1 MPYFSLLPIATATL
15 YPLPPMLLSLR
26 IQNFTLI
33 DELELEFGAGL
44 NVLTGE
50 TGAGKSI
57 ILDAIDLVLGGKATL
72 RMIRTGTEKAT
83 IEGTFE
89 PNDRIRAW
97 LIDREFDLPDDT
109 LICSRELSLHGNNL
123 RSRMRVNGA
132 ICNRQLTQELRELT
146 IEITAQGQTAQLTNT
161 THQRELLDLYGGATL
176 IQQRE
181 NIAIAHTAYQ
191 QAYQTWLDRQHNEQ
205 QRLQRLDLLEY
216 QARELAEVN
225 LTTPEELS
233 DLETERQRLSHVVD
247 LQQQSYAVYQL
258 LYQDD
263 IGGAIAVADL
273 LGKAESTLIDM
284 VEIDASLQSTLDLV
298 SLALAQIVEAG
309 REINYYGEALEADPD
324 RLLEIEERIR
334 TLKLICRKYGP
345 SLTEAIEHQLSI
357 QTELSQLTGAGISL
371 EQLEQQAKNLHT
383 KLVKACQKLT
393 TLRQQAAIDLEQN
406 LIRELKPLAMDKV
419 QFQVEIAPQ
428 PPTSIGADS
437 IIFQFSPNP
446 GEPLQPLAATA
457 SGGEMS
463 RFLLALKACF
473 SNNGGAGTLIFDEID
488 AGVSGKVAQS
498 IAGKL
503 HHLSQSQQILCVT
516 HQPLIAAMADRHFRV
531 AKETILDPKDDTNIP
546 DPTTNGNSI
555 TSERTIVRIEEL
567 HSQQQR
573 RDEIAQIAGGQSAQ
587 EAISF
592 ATSLLSQA
600 KTRKKAVK
608 QSRK

>member
-1 MPYFSLLPIATATL
+1 
-15 YPLPPMLLSLR
+15 MLLSLR

-33 DELELEFGAGL
+33 DELELEFGTGL

-57 ILDAIDLVLGGKATL
+57 ILDAIDLVLGGKPSH

-83 IEGTFE
+83 IEGIFKT
-89 PNDRIRAW
+89 NDRVRQW
-97 LIDREFDLPDDT
+97 LIDQEFDLPDDT
-109 LICSRELSLHGNNL
+109 VICSRELSCQSTNHSTNQNTNL

-132 ICNRQLTQELRELT
+132 ICNRQLAQELRELL
-146 IEITAQGQTAQLTNT
+146 IEITAQGQTVLLTNT
-161 THQRELLDLYGGATL
+161 THQKELLDLYGGNN
-176 IQQRE
+176 IDRQRQQ
-181 NIAIAHTAYQ
+181 IAAVYAVYQ
-191 QAYQTWLDRQHNEQ
+191 QAYQTWLDRQQNEQ
-205 QRLQRLDLLEY
+205 QRLQRLDLLQY
-216 QARELAEVN
+216 QAEELN
-225 LTTPEELS
+225 QSSLTTPDELI
-233 DLETERQRLSHVVD
+233 DLDTERQRLSHVVD

-258 LYQDD
+258 LYQNDT
-263 IGGAIAVADL
+263 GSAIAVADL
-273 LGKAESTLIDM
+273 LGKAESTLIEM
-284 VEIDASLQSTLDLV
+284 VNIDSSLQPSLDLV
-298 SLALAQIVEAG
+298 SLALAQVTEAS
-309 REINYYGEALEADPD
+309 REINYYGDALEADPD
-324 RLLEIEERIR
+324 RLLEIEARIR

-345 SLTEAIEHQLSI
+345 SLKEAIDHQQSI
-357 QTELSQLTGAGISL
+357 QAELNQLIGTGVSL
-371 EQLEQQAKNLHT
+371 EELEQQAQAGQI
-383 KLVKACQKLT
+383 KLAQACAELT
-393 TLRQQAAIDLEQN
+393 TLRQQAAIDLEQQ

-419 QFQVEIAPQ
+419 QFQVQIAPQ
-428 PPTSIGADS
+428 TPTITGADS
-437 IIFQFSPNP
+437 ITFNFSPNP

-473 SNNGGAGTLIFDEID
+473 SHNGGAGTLIFDEID

-503 HHLSQSQQILCVT
+503 HHLSQSQQVLCVT

-531 AKETILDPKDDTNIP
+531 TKTTISQAS
-546 DPTTNGNSI
+546 PTIGDSTA
-555 TSERTIVRIEEL
+555 ERTIVRIEEL

-600 KTRKKAVK
+600 KTQKKVVKKNRK
-608 QSRK
+608 

>member
-1 MPYFSLLPIATATL
+1 
-15 YPLPPMLLSLR
+15 MLLSLR

-57 ILDAIDLVLGGKATL
+57 ILDAIDLVLGGKATA
-72 RMIRTGTEKAT
+72 RMIRTGMAKAT
-83 IEGTFE
+83 IEGTFATTE
-89 PNDRIRAW
+89 RVRQW
-97 LIDREFDLPDDT
+97 LIDRDFDVTDDDT
-109 LICSRELSLHGNNL
+109 VICSRELSLSGIHL
-123 RSRMRVNGA
+123 RSRMRVNGT
-132 ICNRQLTQELRELT
+132 ICNRQLTQELRELS
-146 IEITAQGQTAQLTNT
+146 IEITAQGQTVQLTNT
-161 THQRELLDLYGGATL
+161 THQRELLDLYGGTTL
-176 IQQRE
+176 LQQRE
-181 NIAIAHTAYQ
+181 SIATVYNAYQ
-191 QAYQTWLDRQHNEQ
+191 QAYQMWLDRQQTEQ
-205 QRLQRLDLLEY
+205 QRLQRLDLLQY
-216 QARELAEVN
+216 QVQELTEVN
-225 LTTPEELS
+225 LTTPSELL

-258 LYQDD
+258 LYQNDT
-263 IGGAIAVADL
+263 GAIAVADL

-284 VEIDASLQSTLDLV
+284 VAIDASLQSSLDLV
-298 SLALAQIVEAG
+298 SLALTQVTEAG
-309 REINYYGEALEADPD
+309 REINYYGDSLEADPD
-324 RLLEIEERIR
+324 RLIEIEARIR

-345 SLTEAIEHQLSI
+345 SLTESIEHELTI
-357 QTELSQLTGAGISL
+357 QTELTQLTAAGVSL
-371 EQLEQQAKNLHT
+371 EELEHRATDLQAQLAT
-383 KLVKACQKLT
+383 ACQKLT
-393 TLRQQAAIDLEQN
+393 TLRQQAAIDLERH
-406 LIRELKPLAMDKV
+406 LIGELKPLAMDKV
-419 QFQVEIAPQ
+419 KFQVKIAPQ
-428 PPTSIGADS
+428 TPTPTGADS
-437 IIFQFSPNP
+437 IAFYFSPNP
-446 GEPLQPLAATA
+446 GEPLQPLADTA

-503 HHLSQSQQILCVT
+503 HHLSQSQQVLCVT

-531 AKETILDPKDDTNIP
+531 AKETIGQE
-546 DPTTNGNSI
+546 NGNSEQ
-555 TSERTIVRIEEL
+555 ERTIVRIEEL

-600 KTRKKAVK
+600 KTRKKAIK

>member
-1 MPYFSLLPIATATL
+1 
-15 YPLPPMLLSLR
+15 MLLSLR

-57 ILDAIDLVLGGKATL
+57 ILDAIDLVLGGKATA
-72 RMIRTGTEKAT
+72 RMIRTGMAKAT
-83 IEGTFE
+83 IEGTFATTA
-89 PNDRIRAW
+89 RVRQW
-97 LIDREFDLPDDT
+97 LIDRDFDLADDDT
-109 LICSRELSLHGNNL
+109 VICSRELSLSGIHL
-123 RSRMRVNGA
+123 RSRMRVNGT
-132 ICNRQLTQELRELT
+132 ICNRQLTQELRELS
-146 IEITAQGQTAQLTNT
+146 IEITAQGQTVQLTNT
-161 THQRELLDLYGGATL
+161 THQRELLDLYGGTTL
-176 IQQRE
+176 LQQRE
-181 NIAIAHTAYQ
+181 SIATVHSDYQ
-191 QAYQTWLDRQHNEQ
+191 QAYQTWLDRQQTEQ
-205 QRLQRLDLLEY
+205 QRLQRLDLLQY
-216 QARELAEVN
+216 QAQELTEVH
-225 LTTPEELS
+225 LTTPSELL
-233 DLETERQRLSHVVD
+233 DLETERQRLSHTVD

-258 LYQDD
+258 LYQNDT
-263 IGGAIAVADL
+263 GAIAVADL

-284 VEIDASLQSTLDLV
+284 VAIDASLQSSLDLV
-298 SLALAQIVEAG
+298 SLALTQVTEAG
-309 REINYYGEALEADPD
+309 REINYYGDSLEADPD
-324 RLLEIEERIR
+324 RLIEIEARIR

-345 SLTEAIEHQLSI
+345 SLTEAIEHEFTI
-357 QTELSQLTGAGISL
+357 QTELTQLTAAGVSL
-371 EQLEQQAKNLHT
+371 EELEHRATDLQAQLAT
-383 KLVKACQKLT
+383 ACQKLT
-393 TLRQQAAIDLEQN
+393 TLRQQAALDLERH
-406 LIRELKPLAMDKV
+406 LIGELKPLAMDKV
-419 QFQVEIAPQ
+419 KFQVKIAPQ
-428 PPTSIGADS
+428 TPTPTGADS
-437 IIFQFSPNP
+437 IAFHFSPNP
-446 GEPLQPLAATA
+446 GEPLQPLADTA

-503 HHLSQSQQILCVT
+503 HHLSQSQQVLCVT

-531 AKETILDPKDDTNIP
+531 AKETIGQD
-546 DPTTNGNSI
+546 NGNSEQ
-555 TSERTIVRIEEL
+555 ERTIVRIEEL

-592 ATSLLSQA
+592 ATSLLTQA

>member
-1 MPYFSLLPIATATL
+1 
-15 YPLPPMLLSLR
+15 MLLSLR
-26 IQNFTLI
+26 IHNFTLI

-57 ILDAIDLVLGGKATL
+57 ILDAIDLVLGGKTSL
-72 RMIRTGTEKAT
+72 RMIRTGTERAT
-83 IEGTFE
+83 IEGTFTT
-89 PNDRIRAW
+89 NDRIRAW
-97 LIDREFDLPDDT
+97 LVDREFDLSDDDT
-109 LICSRELSLHGNNL
+109 LICSRELSLQGTNL

-132 ICNRQLTQELRELT
+132 ICNRQLAQELRELT
-146 IEITAQGQTAQLTNT
+146 IEITAQGQTVLLTNT
-161 THQRELLDLYGGATL
+161 SHQKELLDLYGGAA
-176 IQQRE
+176 IVQQRE
-181 NIAIAHTAYQ
+181 SISTEYIAYQ
-191 QAYQTWLDRQHNEQ
+191 QAYQTWLDRQANEQ
-205 QRLQRLDLLEY
+205 QRLQRIDLLQY
-216 QARELAEVN
+216 QAEELSQAE
-225 LTTPEELS
+225 LTTPNEIV

-263 IGGAIAVADL
+263 TGNSIAVADM
-273 LGKAESTLIDM
+273 LGKAEATLIDM
-284 VEIDASLQSTLDLV
+284 VNIDSSLQPTLDLV
-298 SLALAQIVEAG
+298 SLALDRVTEAG
-309 REINYYGEALEADPD
+309 REINYYGDALEADPD
-324 RLLEIEERIR
+324 RLLEIEARIR

-345 SLTEAIEHQLSI
+345 TLTEAIEHQLSI
-357 QTELSQLTGAGISL
+357 QAELTQLTGAGASL
-371 EQLEQQAKNLHT
+371 EELEQQAKQLQT

-393 TLRQQAAIDLEQN
+393 TLRQQAAIDLEQH

-428 PPTSIGADS
+428 PPTAAGADS
-437 IIFQFSPNP
+437 ITFNFSPNP
-446 GEPLQPLAATA
+446 GEPLQPIAATA

-498 IAGKL
+498 IASKL
-503 HHLSQSQQILCVT
+503 HHLSQSQQVLCVT

-531 AKETILDPKDDTNIP
+531 AKEIISHANSD
-546 DPTTNGNSI
+546 NGNSEQ
-555 TSERTIVRIEEL
+555 ERTIVRIEEL

-587 EAISF
+587 EAASF
-592 ATSLLSQA
+592 AKSLLSQA
-600 KTRKKAVK
+600 KTRKKAIK
-608 QSRK
+608 QSQK

>member
-1 MPYFSLLPIATATL
+1 
-15 YPLPPMLLSLR
+15 MLLSLR

-33 DELELEFGAGL
+33 DELELEFGTGL

-83 IEGTFE
+83 IEGTFDTT
-89 PNDRIRAW
+89 DRVRQW
-97 LIDREFDLPDDT
+97 LIDREFDLLDDT
-109 LICSRELSLHGNNL
+109 VICSRELSLSGNNL
-123 RSRMRVNGA
+123 RSRLRVNGA
-132 ICNRQLTQELRELT
+132 ICNRQLTQELRELL
-146 IEITAQGQTAQLTNT
+146 IEITAQGQTVQLSNP

-176 IQQRE
+176 IQQRDK
-181 NIAIAHTAYQ
+181 IITVHTAYQ
-191 QAYQTWLDRQHNEQ
+191 QVYQTWIDRQQNEQ
-205 QRLQRLDLLEY
+205 QRLQRLDLLQY
-216 QARELAEVN
+216 QAEELNQVN
-225 LTTPEELS
+225 LTTPDELI

-258 LYQDD
+258 LYQNDTD
-263 IGGAIAVADL
+263 RSIAVADL
-273 LGKAESTLIDM
+273 LGKAESTLINM
-284 VEIDASLQSTLDLV
+284 VEIDSSLQPTLDLV
-298 SLALAQIVEAG
+298 SLALAQITEAG
-309 REINYYGEALEADPD
+309 REINYYGDALEADPD
-324 RLLEIEERIR
+324 RLIEIEERIR

-345 SLTEAIEHQLSI
+345 SLTEAIEHESSI
-357 QTELSQLTGAGISL
+357 QTELTQLTGAGTSL
-371 EQLEQQAKNLHT
+371 EQLEQQTQDLQI
-383 KLVKACQKLT
+383 KLAQTCQKLT
-393 TLRQQAAIDLEQN
+393 ILRHQAATDLEQH

-428 PPTSIGADS
+428 TPNTTGADS
-437 IIFQFSPNP
+437 ISFHFSPNP
-446 GEPLQPLAATA
+446 GEPIQSLAATA

-498 IAGKL
+498 IASKL

-531 AKETILDPKDDTNIP
+531 TKQTIDRDRGGLEQ
-546 DPTTNGNSI
+546 
-555 TSERTIVRIEEL
+555 ERTIVRIEEL
-567 HSQQQR
+567 HSQHQR

-587 EAISF
+587 EATSF

-600 KTRKKAVK
+600 KTRKKATK
-608 QSRK
+608 QSQQ

>member
-1 MPYFSLLPIATATL
+1 
-15 YPLPPMLLSLR
+15 MLLSLR
-26 IQNFTLI
+26 IHNFTLI

-57 ILDAIDLVLGGKATL
+57 VLDAIDLVLGGKATP

-83 IEGTFE
+83 IEGTFDLT
-89 PNDRIRAW
+89 DRVRQWSIA
-97 LIDREFDLPDDT
+97 REFDVADDI
-109 LICSRELSLHGNNL
+109 LICSRELSFSGPNL

-132 ICNRQLTQELRELT
+132 ICNRQLGQELRELL
-146 IEITAQGQTAQLTNT
+146 IEITAQGQTVQLTNT
-161 THQRELLDLYGGATL
+161 THQRELLDLYGGTIL
-176 IQQRE
+176 IQHRE
-181 NIAIAHTAYQ
+181 SIAAAYTAYQ
-191 QAYQTWLDRQHNEQ
+191 QADRMWLDRQQNEQ

-225 LTTPEELS
+225 LTTPDELI

-258 LYQDD
+258 LYQNDT
-263 IGGAIAVADL
+263 GGSIAVADL

-284 VEIDASLQSTLDLV
+284 VDIDSSLQSTLDLV
-298 SLALAQIVEAG
+298 SLALAQVTEAG
-309 REINYYGEALEADPD
+309 REINYYGDALEADPD
-324 RLLEIEERIR
+324 RLVEIEERIR

-345 SLTEAIEHQLSI
+345 SLTDAIDHQLSI
-357 QTELSQLTGAGISL
+357 QTELTQLTGAGVSL
-371 EQLEQQAKNLHT
+371 EELLQQATDLQT

-393 TLRQQAAIDLEQN
+393 TLRQQAAIDLEQH
-406 LIRELKPLAMDKV
+406 LICELKPLAMDKV
-419 QFQVEIAPQ
+419 QFQVEIVPQ
-428 PPTSIGADS
+428 TPTSIGADS
-437 IIFQFSPNP
+437 ITFYFSPNP

-473 SNNGGAGTLIFDEID
+473 SHHGGVGTLIFDEID

-498 IAGKL
+498 IASKL
-503 HHLSQSQQILCVT
+503 HHLSQSQQVLCVT

-531 AKETILDPKDDTNIP
+531 VKETIDRDT
-546 DPTTNGNSI
+546 TKNGNAKAI
-555 TSERTIVRIEEL
+555 ERTIVRIEEL

>member
-1 MPYFSLLPIATATL
+1 
-15 YPLPPMLLSLR
+15 MLLSLH

-57 ILDAIDLVLGGKATL
+57 ILDAIDLVLGGKATA
-72 RMIRTGTEKAT
+72 RMIRTGMEKTT
-83 IEGTFE
+83 IEGTFDLT
-89 PNDRIRAW
+89 DRVRQW
-97 LIDREFDLPDDT
+97 LIDREFDLTDDT
-109 LICSRELSLHGNNL
+109 VVCSRELSLNGNSL

-132 ICNRQLTQELRELT
+132 ICNRQLTQELRELL
-146 IEITAQGQTAQLTNT
+146 IEITAQGQTVQLTNT
-161 THQRELLDLYGGATL
+161 THQRELLDLYGGTNLAE
-176 IQQRE
+176 QRE
-181 NIAIAHTAYQ
+181 SIATVHTAYQ
-191 QAYQTWLDRQHNEQ
+191 QVYQVWLDRQQNEQ

-216 QARELAEVN
+216 QAKELTEAS
-225 LTTPEELS
+225 LTTSDEII

-258 LYQDD
+258 LYQNDT
-263 IGGAIAVADL
+263 GGFSDGEATPTIAVADL

-284 VEIDASLQSTLDLV
+284 VDIDSSLQSTLDLV
-298 SLALAQIVEAG
+298 SLALAQITEAG
-309 REINYYGEALEADPD
+309 REINYYGDALEADPD
-324 RLLEIEERIR
+324 RLIEIEDRIR

-345 SLTEAIEHQLSI
+345 SLTEAIEHELGI
-357 QTELSQLTGAGISL
+357 QTELIQLAGAGVSL
-371 EQLEQQAKNLHT
+371 EQLEQQATDLQ
-383 KLVKACQKLT
+383 LQLAQSCQKLT
-393 TLRQQAAIDLEQN
+393 TLRQQAALDLEQH
-406 LIRELKPLAMDKV
+406 LIHELKPLAMDKV
-419 QFQVEIAPQ
+419 QFQVQISPQ
-428 PPTSIGADS
+428 TPTSIGADS
-437 IIFQFSPNP
+437 IAFHFSPNP
-446 GEPLQPLAATA
+446 GEPLQSLAATA

-503 HHLSQSQQILCVT
+503 HHLSKSQQILCVT

-531 AKETILDPKDDTNIP
+531 AKETISNENTA
-546 DPTTNGNSI
+546 NGNS
-555 TSERTIVRIEEL
+555 TTERTIVRIEEL

-573 RDEIAQIAGGQSAQ
+573 RDEIAQIAGGQSAK

-600 KTRKKAVK
+600 KTKKKAVK
-608 QSRK
+608 QND

>member
-1 MPYFSLLPIATATL
+1 
-15 YPLPPMLLSLR
+15 MLLSLH

-33 DELELEFGAGL
+33 DELELRFGAGL

-57 ILDAIDLVLGGKATL
+57 ILDAIDLVLGGKATA
-72 RMIRTGTEKAT
+72 RMIRTGMEKTT
-83 IEGTFE
+83 IEGTFDLT
-89 PNDRIRAW
+89 DRVRQW
-97 LIDREFDLPDDT
+97 LIDREFDLTDDT
-109 LICSRELSLHGNNL
+109 VVCSRELSLNGNSL

-132 ICNRQLTQELRELT
+132 ICNRQLTQELRELL
-146 IEITAQGQTAQLTNT
+146 IEITAQGQTVQLTNT
-161 THQRELLDLYGGATL
+161 THQRELLDLYGGTTL

-181 NIAIAHTAYQ
+181 SIAIAHTAYQ
-191 QAYQTWLDRQHNEQ
+191 QVYQTWLDLQQNEQ

-216 QARELAEVN
+216 QAKELAEAS
-225 LTTPEELS
+225 LTTPDEII

-258 LYQDD
+258 LYQNDT
-263 IGGAIAVADL
+263 GSIAVADL
-273 LGKAESTLIDM
+273 LGKAESTLIGM
-284 VEIDASLQSTLDLV
+284 VDIDSSLQSTLDLV
-298 SLALAQIVEAG
+298 SLALTQITEAG
-309 REINYYGEALEADPD
+309 REINYYGDALEADPD
-324 RLLEIEERIR
+324 RLLEIEDRIR

-345 SLTEAIEHQLSI
+345 SLTEAIEHEQSI
-357 QTELSQLTGAGISL
+357 QTELNQLTGAGASL
-371 EQLEQQAKNLHT
+371 EQLEQQATDLQA
-383 KLVKACQKLT
+383 KLAQACQKLT
-393 TLRQQAAIDLEQN
+393 ILRHQAAIDLEQH
-406 LIRELKPLAMDKV
+406 LIRELKPLAMAKV
-419 QFQVEIAPQ
+419 QFQVQITPQ
-428 PPTSIGADS
+428 TPTSIGADS
-437 IIFQFSPNP
+437 IAFHFSPNP
-446 GEPLQPLAATA
+446 GEPLQSLAATA

-503 HHLSQSQQILCVT
+503 HLLSQSQQVLCVT

-531 AKETILDPKDDTNIP
+531 AKETVGQD
-546 DPTTNGNSI
+546 NGNSEQ
-555 TSERTIVRIEEL
+555 ERTIVRIEEL

-600 KTRKKAVK
+600 KTSKKAVSK
-608 QSRK
+608 KSRK

>member
-1 MPYFSLLPIATATL
+1 
-15 YPLPPMLLSLR
+15 MLLSLH

-57 ILDAIDLVLGGKATL
+57 ILDAIDLVLGGKATA
-72 RMIRTGTEKAT
+72 RMIRTGMEKTT
-83 IEGTFE
+83 IEGTF
-89 PNDRIRAW
+89 NLTDRVRAW
-97 LIDREFDLPDDT
+97 LIDREFDLTDDT
-109 LICSRELSLHGNNL
+109 VVCSRELSLNGNSL

-132 ICNRQLTQELRELT
+132 ICNRQLTQELRELL
-146 IEITAQGQTAQLTNT
+146 IEITAQGQTVQLTNT
-161 THQRELLDLYGGATL
+161 THQRELLDLYGGTNLAE
-176 IQQRE
+176 QRE
-181 NIAIAHTAYQ
+181 SIATVHTAYQ
-191 QAYQTWLDRQHNEQ
+191 QVYQVWLDRQQNEQ

-216 QARELAEVN
+216 QAKELTEAS
-225 LTTPEELS
+225 LTTSDEII

-258 LYQDD
+258 LYQNDTCGFSD
-263 IGGAIAVADL
+263 GEATPTIAVADL

-284 VEIDASLQSTLDLV
+284 VDIDSSLQSTLDLV
-298 SLALAQIVEAG
+298 SLALAQITEAG
-309 REINYYGEALEADPD
+309 REINYYGDALEADPD
-324 RLLEIEERIR
+324 RLIEIEDRIR

-345 SLTEAIEHQLSI
+345 SLTEAIEHGLSI
-357 QTELSQLTGAGISL
+357 QTEITQLTGAGTSL
-371 EQLEQQAKNLHT
+371 EQLEQQATDLQ
-383 KLVKACQKLT
+383 LQLAQACQKLT
-393 TLRQQAAIDLEQN
+393 TLRQQAALDLEQH
-406 LIRELKPLAMDKV
+406 LIGELKPLAMDKV
-419 QFQVEIAPQ
+419 QFQVQISPQ

-437 IIFQFSPNP
+437 ITFHFSPNP
-446 GEPLQPLAATA
+446 GEPLQSLAATA

-503 HHLSQSQQILCVT
+503 HHLSKSQQILCVT

-531 AKETILDPKDDTNIP
+531 AKATISKENTA
-546 DPTTNGNSI
+546 NGNS
-555 TSERTIVRIEEL
+555 TTERTIVRIEEL
-567 HSQQQR
+567 LSQQQR
-573 RDEIAQIAGGQSAQ
+573 RDEIAQIAGGQSAK

-600 KTRKKAVK
+600 KTKKKAVK
-608 QSRK
+608 QND

>member
-1 MPYFSLLPIATATL
+1 
-15 YPLPPMLLSLR
+15 MLLSLR

-57 ILDAIDLVLGGKATL
+57 ILDAIDLVLGGKATP
-72 RMIRTGTEKAT
+72 RMIRTGTDKTT
-83 IEGTFE
+83 IEGTFAT
-89 PNDRIRAW
+89 NDRVRTW

-109 LICSRELSLHGNNL
+109 VICSRELSLNGANL
-123 RSRMRVNGA
+123 RSRLRVNGA
-132 ICNRQLTQELRELT
+132 ICNRQLTQELRELL
-146 IEITAQGQTAQLTNT
+146 IEITAQGQTVQLTNT
-161 THQRELLDLYGGATL
+161 THQRELLDLYGGKTL
-176 IQQRE
+176 LQQRE
-181 NIAIAHTAYQ
+181 EIISAHTAYQ

-205 QRLQRLDLLEY
+205 QRLQRLDLLQY
-216 QARELAEVN
+216 QAEELDRAN
-225 LTTPEELS
+225 LTTPDELS

-258 LYQDD
+258 LYQNDT
-263 IGGAIAVADL
+263 GGAIAAADL

-284 VEIDASLQSTLDLV
+284 VNIDSSLQSTLDLV
-298 SLALAQIVEAG
+298 SLALAQITEAG

-334 TLKLICRKYGP
+334 GLKLICRKYGP
-345 SLTEAIEHQLSI
+345 NLTDAIEYQISV
-357 QTELSQLTGAGISL
+357 QTELTQLTGAGISL
-371 EQLEQQAKNLHT
+371 EELEQQATDLQA
-383 KLVKACQKLT
+383 KLVQTCQTLT
-393 TLRQQAAIDLEQN
+393 TLRQQAAIDLERH

-419 QFQVEIAPQ
+419 QFQVAIAPQ
-428 PPTSIGADS
+428 PPTSTGADS
-437 IIFQFSPNP
+437 ITFNFSPNP
-446 GEPLQPLAATA
+446 GEPLQSLAATA

-473 SNNGGAGTLIFDEID
+473 SEHGGAGTLIFDEID

-503 HHLSQSQQILCVT
+503 HHLSQSQQVLCVT

-531 AKETILDPKDDTNIP
+531 AKETILQGGGSTNDRDETANNSNGSP
-546 DPTTNGNSI
+546 PPTANQ
-555 TSERTIVRIEEL
+555 RTIVRIEEL

-600 KTRKKAVK
+600 KTRKQAVK

>member
-1 MPYFSLLPIATATL
+1 
-15 YPLPPMLLSLR
+15 MLLSLR
-26 IQNFTLI
+26 IHNFTLI

-57 ILDAIDLVLGGKATL
+57 ILDAIDLVLGGKPSL

-83 IEGTFE
+83 IEATFATT
-89 PNDRIRAW
+89 DRIRQW
-97 LIDREFDLPDDT
+97 SIDREFDSIDDRT
-109 LICSRELSLHGNNL
+109 LICSRELSLQGSNL
-123 RSRMRVNGA
+123 RSRMRVNGT

-146 IEITAQGQTAQLTNT
+146 IEITAQGQTVLLTNT
-161 THQRELLDLYGGATL
+161 SHQKELLDLYGGGSI

-181 NIAIAHTAYQ
+181 SIAAAYTTYQ
-191 QAYQTWLDRQHNEQ
+191 QAYQTWLDRQANEQ
-205 QRLQRLDLLEY
+205 QRLQRLDLLQY
-216 QARELAEVN
+216 QAEELSQVN
-225 LTTPEELS
+225 LTTPDELI

-258 LYQDD
+258 LYQNDT
-263 IGGAIAVADL
+263 GSIAVADM
-273 LGKAESTLIDM
+273 LGKAEATLIDM

-298 SLALAQIVEAG
+298 SLALAQVTAAG
-309 REINYYGEALEADPD
+309 REINYYGDALEADPD
-324 RLLEIEERIR
+324 RLLEIEDRIR

-345 SLTEAIEHQLSI
+345 SLTEAIEHQLTI
-357 QTELSQLTGAGISL
+357 QAELTQLTGAGESL
-371 EQLEQQAKNLHT
+371 EELEHRATDLHAI
-383 KLVKACQKLT
+383 LIKACQQLT
-393 TLRQQAAIDLEQN
+393 TLRQQAAIDLEQH

-428 PPTSIGADS
+428 QPTANGADS
-437 IIFQFSPNP
+437 IIFNFSPNP
-446 GEPLQPLAATA
+446 GEPLQPIAATA

-498 IAGKL
+498 IASKL
-503 HHLSQSQQILCVT
+503 HHLSQLQQVLCVT

-531 AKETILDPKDDTNIP
+531 AKETISSE
-546 DPTTNGNSI
+546 PTSNGNSVV
-555 TSERTIVRIEEL
+555 ERTIVRIEEL

-592 ATSLLSQA
+592 AKSLLSQA

-608 QSRK
+608 QSQK

>member
-1 MPYFSLLPIATATL
+1 
-15 YPLPPMLLSLR
+15 MLLSLR

-57 ILDAIDLVLGGKATL
+57 ILDAIDLVLGGKATV
-72 RMIRTGTEKAT
+72 RMIRTGMEKAT
-83 IEGTFE
+83 IEGTFAT
-89 PNDRIRAW
+89 NDRVRQW

-109 LICSRELSLHGNNL
+109 VICSRELSLQGINL
-123 RSRMRVNGA
+123 RSRLRVNGA
-132 ICNRQLTQELRELT
+132 ICNRQLTQELRELL
-146 IEITAQGQTAQLTNT
+146 IEITAQGQTVQLTNT
-161 THQRELLDLYGGATL
+161 THQRELLDLYGGKTIL
-176 IQQRE
+176 HQRE
-181 NIAIAHTAYQ
+181 SIAKAYTEYQ
-191 QAYQTWLDRQHNEQ
+191 RVYQTWIDRQQNEQ
-205 QRLQRLDLLEY
+205 QRLQRLDLLQY
-216 QARELAEVN
+216 QAEELTQVN
-225 LTTPEELS
+225 LTTPTELI

-258 LYQDD
+258 LYQNDT
-263 IGGAIAVADL
+263 GGSIAVADM
-273 LGKAESTLIDM
+273 LGKAEATLIDM
-284 VEIDASLQSTLDLV
+284 VEIDSSLQSTLDLV
-298 SLALAQIVEAG
+298 NLALTQVTEAG
-309 REINYYGEALEADPD
+309 REINYYGDALEADPD

-345 SLTEAIEHQLSI
+345 SLTEAMEHQLSI
-357 QTELSQLTGAGISL
+357 QTELTQLTGAGVSL
-371 EQLEQQAKNLHT
+371 EELEQQVQDLRT
-383 KLVKACQKLT
+383 KLDRACQKLT
-393 TLRQQAAIDLEQN
+393 TLRQQAAIDLEQH

-428 PPTSIGADS
+428 PPTSIGADR
-437 IIFQFSPNP
+437 ITFQFSPNP

-488 AGVSGKVAQS
+488 AGVSGTVAQS
-498 IAGKL
+498 IASKL
-503 HHLSQSQQILCVT
+503 HHLSQSQQVLCVT

-531 AKETILDPKDDTNIP
+531 IKETIGQDSTD
-546 DPTTNGNSI
+546 NGNSEN
-555 TSERTIVRIEEL
+555 ERTIVRIEEL
-567 HSQQQR
+567 YSQQQR

-608 QSRK
+608 QSRKSIMDD

>member
-1 MPYFSLLPIATATL
+1 
-15 YPLPPMLLSLR
+15 MLLSLH

-33 DELELEFGAGL
+33 DELELRFGAGL

-57 ILDAIDLVLGGKATL
+57 ILDAIDLVLGGKATA
-72 RMIRTGTEKAT
+72 RMIRTGMEKTT
-83 IEGTFE
+83 IEGTFDLT
-89 PNDRIRAW
+89 DRVRQW
-97 LIDREFDLPDDT
+97 LIDREFDLTDDT
-109 LICSRELSLHGNNL
+109 VVCSRELSLNGNSL

-132 ICNRQLTQELRELT
+132 ICNRQLTQELRELL
-146 IEITAQGQTAQLTNT
+146 IEITAQGQTVQLTNT
-161 THQRELLDLYGGATL
+161 THQRELLDLYGGTTL

-181 NIAIAHTAYQ
+181 SIAIAHTAYQ
-191 QAYQTWLDRQHNEQ
+191 QVYQTWLDLQQNEQ

-216 QARELAEVN
+216 QAKELAEAS
-225 LTTPEELS
+225 LTTPDEII

-258 LYQDD
+258 LYQNDT
-263 IGGAIAVADL
+263 GSIAVADL
-273 LGKAESTLIDM
+273 LGKAESTLIGM
-284 VEIDASLQSTLDLV
+284 VDIDSSLQSTLDLV
-298 SLALAQIVEAG
+298 SLALTQITEAG
-309 REINYYGEALEADPD
+309 REINYYGDALEADPD
-324 RLLEIEERIR
+324 RLVEIEDRIR

-345 SLTEAIEHQLSI
+345 SLTEAIEHEQSI
-357 QTELSQLTGAGISL
+357 QTELNQLTGAGASL
-371 EQLEQQAKNLHT
+371 EQLEQQATDLQA
-383 KLVKACQKLT
+383 KLAQACQKLT
-393 TLRQQAAIDLEQN
+393 ILRHQAAIDLEQH
-406 LIRELKPLAMDKV
+406 LIRELKPLAMAKV
-419 QFQVEIAPQ
+419 QFQVQITPQ
-428 PPTSIGADS
+428 TPTSIGADS
-437 IIFQFSPNP
+437 IAFHFSPNP
-446 GEPLQPLAATA
+446 GEPLQSLAATA

-503 HHLSQSQQILCVT
+503 HLLSQSQQVLCVT

-531 AKETILDPKDDTNIP
+531 AKETVGQD
-546 DPTTNGNSI
+546 NGNSEQ
-555 TSERTIVRIEEL
+555 ERTIVRIEEL

-600 KTRKKAVK
+600 KTSKKAVSK
-608 QSRK
+608 KSRK

>member
-1 MPYFSLLPIATATL
+1 
-15 YPLPPMLLSLR
+15 MLLSLR

-57 ILDAIDLVLGGKATL
+57 ILDAIDLVLGGKATV
-72 RMIRTGTEKAT
+72 RMIRTGMEKAT
-83 IEGTFE
+83 IEGTFAT
-89 PNDRIRAW
+89 NDQIRQW

-109 LICSRELSLHGNNL
+109 VICSRELILSGTNL
-123 RSRMRVNGA
+123 RSRLRVNGA
-132 ICNRQLTQELRELT
+132 ICNRQLTQELRELL
-146 IEITAQGQTAQLTNT
+146 IEITAQGQTVQLTNT
-161 THQRELLDLYGGATL
+161 THQRELLDLYGGKTIL
-176 IQQRE
+176 HQRE
-181 NIAIAHTAYQ
+181 SIAKAHTEYQ
-191 QAYQTWLDRQHNEQ
+191 RVYQTWIDRQQNEQ
-205 QRLQRLDLLEY
+205 QRLQRLDLLQY
-216 QARELAEVN
+216 QAEELTQVN
-225 LTTPEELS
+225 LTTPTELI

-247 LQQQSYAVYQL
+247 LQQQSYTVYQL
-258 LYQDD
+258 LYQNDT
-263 IGGAIAVADL
+263 GGSIAVADL
-273 LGKAESTLIDM
+273 LVQAESTLIDM
-284 VEIDASLQSTLDLV
+284 VNIDSSLQSTLDLV
-298 SLALAQIVEAG
+298 NLALTQVTEAG
-309 REINYYGEALEADPD
+309 REINYYGDALEADPD

-345 SLTEAIEHQLSI
+345 SLTEAMEHQLSI
-357 QTELSQLTGAGISL
+357 QTELTQLTGAGVSL
-371 EQLEQQAKNLHT
+371 EELEQQVQDLRT
-383 KLVKACQKLT
+383 KLDQACQKLT
-393 TLRQQAAIDLEQN
+393 TLRQQAAIDLEQH

-428 PPTSIGADS
+428 PPTSIGADR
-437 IIFQFSPNP
+437 ITFQFSPNP

-498 IAGKL
+498 IASKL
-503 HHLSQSQQILCVT
+503 HHLSQSQQVLCVT

-531 AKETILDPKDDTNIP
+531 IKETIGQDSTD
-546 DPTTNGNSI
+546 NGNSEN
-555 TSERTIVRIEEL
+555 ERTIVRIEEL